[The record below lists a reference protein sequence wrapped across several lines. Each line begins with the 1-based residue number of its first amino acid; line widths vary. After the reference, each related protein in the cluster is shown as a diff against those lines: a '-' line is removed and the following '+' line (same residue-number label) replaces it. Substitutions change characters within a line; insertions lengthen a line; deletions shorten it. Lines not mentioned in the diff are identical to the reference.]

1 MWTRP
6 GGPETAAPQ
15 FVAGRPFQ
23 GRRGGAER
31 LALLLVLCLVSG
43 LAAAGPGAPPA
54 DGTTALHRAVSAN
67 EPLTKI
73 DALIKA
79 GADVNAANRY
89 GVTPLSLAAANGNDR
104 ILDLLLTS
112 GANPRAADAALS
124 EGRTLLMLAA
134 RTGSAESIRQL
145 AGRGVEV
152 NAAETRTGSTALMWA
167 ALENRAEAVRAL
179 VAAGANVNARSKVTA
194 YPHTPPGVI
203 GDALEEGYSYVGQT
217 VLPKGGWTPLMY
229 AARQGAL
236 DAARALIDGGADL
249 NAADPDGTP
258 ALTFAIINGHYDV
271 AMLLADRG
279 ADVNQSDRTGATP
292 LYSAVDMHTLATSFG
307 RPALARDV
315 TDGSVGAAKM
325 LLAHGAD
332 PNRPLETKVLKRT
345 YTAGDARLAAGA
357 TPLMR
362 AAKSGDVVMMQ
373 VLIAGGADLDRANA
387 AGDTALHI
395 AVNAPKTVRFL
406 TDEGA
411 SPDIRNAR
419 GLTPLEALLKAQNP
433 NAESV
438 ALLRDL
444 TGDYATQ
451 PSPEAPAGRRRA
463 Q

>member
-1 MWTRP
+1 MRTM
-6 GGPETAAPQ
+6 GQ
-15 FVAGRPFQ
+15 YVGRPLQ
-23 GRRGGAER
+23 GRRGGAKSP
-31 LALLLVLCLVSG
+31 ALLLVLCCVSA
-43 LAAAGPGAPPA
+43 LAAAGPDAPSP
-54 DGTTALHRAVSAN
+54 DGTTALHRAVGAN
-67 EPLTKI
+67 EPPTKI
-73 DALIKA
+73 DALITA
-79 GADVNAANRY
+79 GADVNAVNRY
-89 GVTPLSLAAANGNDR
+89 GVTPLSLAAGNGNDQV
-104 ILDLLLTS
+104 LEHLLAS
-112 GANPRAADAALS
+112 GANAKAAEASLTD
-124 EGRTLLMLAA
+124 GRTLLMLAA
-134 RTGSAESIRQL
+134 RTGNANAITRLVSAGSN
-145 AGRGVEV
+145 V

-179 VAAGANVNARSKVTA
+179 VAAGASVNARSKVTA

-217 VLPKGGWTPLMY
+217 VLPKGGWTALMY

-236 DAARALIDGGADL
+236 DAARALVECGADL
-249 NAADPDGTP
+249 KAADPDGTT

-271 AMLLADRG
+271 ATLLADKG
-279 ADVNQSDRTGATP
+279 ADVNQPDRTGATP

-307 RPALARDV
+307 RPQLPRAV
-315 TDGSVGAAKM
+315 TDGSVDAAKM

-332 PNRPLETKVLKRT
+332 PNKPLKTKVLKRT
-345 YTAGDARLAAGA
+345 YTAGDVRLAEGA

-362 AAKSGDVVMMQ
+362 AAKSGDVVMME

-395 AVNAPKTVRFL
+395 AMNSPKVVRFL

-444 TGDYATQ
+444 TGDYTTQ